1 MPDFT
6 VNTQLLSRLQLL
18 IYGLSLTPP
27 EIPAGETESSLE
39 DKIWAVAEQVLSAQK
54 LKQVRQDDE
63 PLLALNLA
71 LLELSQQK
79 IESMYGILKVLVDQ
93 YDQHLREQEQEAQKL
108 RRKAPTAHQKMPSQL
123 DLIRKTVAKSDPAAA
138 TLLENVQSLV
148 FLRLAT
154 HPDSLPVP
162 DLVRIIDRTGP
173 PSATLSLV
181 APLADSLTFV
191 YPDLSRQI
199 QTLRD
204 SVVTPLGL
212 PPDSSA
218 VLADSLFTEHL
229 SYPLADPQ
237 QAVTRLS
244 PTLTALKLTSS
255 QVSQVSAALPAFYSA
270 AQFKEV
276 SSRLLS
282 LTPVPESDQS
292 QILYELPILLGT
304 PPSSLPDKISQ
315 TVSSATS
322 VFVQP
327 EIITALAQIA
337 EIYDPQAPPILQIL
351 RTPLL
356 RYIHATVPVSPT
368 EISLPRETL
377 TQIRQALVSS
387 LETVPDRSPESL
399 VLRSIQPLLVAQ
411 LAVSPQTT
419 IPAAVD
425 LIMSS
430 SPDKN
435 TLPVAVSLLAPAL
448 PALLPLHPDLA
459 AFHSLILSRLSQT
472 GLDTG
477 ILVPI
482 ATGLTLYKVS
492 HPAASTDELNRHLN
506 STVLPQLEA
515 KRLISHPETL
525 IGQLSQYVGGYD
537 FYLRGD
543 AALLQYLTFQFQLTG
558 LTSDAA
564 KRLAQKALPTLKAA
578 YYLSGFSSD
587 PNSFR
592 QLFPFALNHLES
604 QPSLQ
609 SLFRGL
615 RLDNLNPDLTADQ
628 LLRQYGPA
636 PSLNPQEHLGQTSR
650 PGPLSDLLRH
660 LTDQPIDR
668 VKGPVAELLQR
679 FAASPAGK
687 QFFAS
692 SVGKQINVLLT
703 KSGLSSLRQAPL
715 RPSVTSGRF
724 SLTNLPGYVDYT
736 TTGYRILTPVYRFF
750 SPIIGSISSFG
761 RTVVQRFAVS
771 AVGKTISAA
780 LKPLITKLAA
790 QAVIKAT
797 VHTITQS
804 LAFLTDT
811 VAPIVGHV
819 IAYAIG
825 WIAEKVLGKLLDL
838 IAQALRWIKENIVP
852 VIGTLI
858 GLMIGGLVTRS
869 LPGIIVFGA
878 VGAGVAVVSASV
890 ATFGLGILIGPL
902 SRAFAVIFWPI
913 VVSALVAPVLIAFFL
928 YIINSGAYVVP
939 ISPGFNPPMIFPG
952 ISGAPTPAVACIPG
966 QDYQPLPFPPPT
978 GNDIAFRSYQIVGG
992 IPADST
998 NPDNPNETEGSGL
1011 RCGFWGYWNRS
1022 PQYDDAGDPYDFFDE
1037 NQFAA
1042 NPNPPYPSNT
1052 VYNLFWCTWNII
1064 LSYRDTG
1071 HNVPFDW
1078 QGNGDMV
1085 RAQTMREWFQSQNH
1099 YKTITEALQPTI
1111 PDIQPG
1117 DVVFIHTWGP
1127 ADVAHHVSI
1136 VYNATPDY
1144 IRTMD
1149 SNGADKTISY
1159 TIATDRSGATA
1170 GSFYVLGIGKQW

>member
-39 DKIWAVAEQVLSAQK
+39 GKIWVVAEQVLSAQK
-54 LKQVRQDDE
+54 LKQVRQDEE

-108 RRKAPTAHQKMPSQL
+108 RRKAPTAHQKMLSQL

-377 TQIRQALVSS
+377 TQIKQALVSS

-399 VLRSIQPLLVAQ
+399 VLRSIQPLLVTQ
-411 LAVSPQTT
+411 LAVSP
-419 IPAAVD
+419 
-425 LIMSS
+425 
-430 SPDKN
+430 
-435 TLPVAVSLLAPAL
+435 
-448 PALLPLHPDLA
+448 
-459 AFHSLILSRLSQT
+459 
-472 GLDTG
+472 
-477 ILVPI
+477 
-482 ATGLTLYKVS
+482 
-492 HPAASTDELNRHLN
+492 PAASTDELNRHLN
-506 STVLPQLEA
+506 RTVLPQLEA
-515 KRLISHPETL
+515 KRLISYPETL

-537 FYLRGD
+537 FCLRGD

-660 LTDQPIDR
+660 LSDQPLDR
-668 VKGPVAELLQR
+668 L
-679 FAASPAGK
+679 
-687 QFFAS
+687 
-692 SVGKQINVLLT
+692 N
-703 KSGLSSLRQAPL
+703 
-715 RPSVTSGRF
+715 
-724 SLTNLPGYVDYT
+724 
-736 TTGYRILTPVYRFF
+736 
-750 SPIIGSISSFG
+750 
-761 RTVVQRFAVS
+761 
-771 AVGKTISAA
+771 
-780 LKPLITKLAA
+780 
-790 QAVIKAT
+790 
-797 VHTITQS
+797 
-804 LAFLTDT
+804 
-811 VAPIVGHV
+811 
-819 IAYAIG
+819 
-825 WIAEKVLGKLLDL
+825 
-838 IAQALRWIKENIVP
+838 
-852 VIGTLI
+852 
-858 GLMIGGLVTRS
+858 
-869 LPGIIVFGA
+869 
-878 VGAGVAVVSASV
+878 
-890 ATFGLGILIGPL
+890 
-902 SRAFAVIFWPI
+902 
-913 VVSALVAPVLIAFFL
+913 
-928 YIINSGAYVVP
+928 
-939 ISPGFNPPMIFPG
+939 
-952 ISGAPTPAVACIPG
+952 
-966 QDYQPLPFPPPT
+966 
-978 GNDIAFRSYQIVGG
+978 
-992 IPADST
+992 
-998 NPDNPNETEGSGL
+998 
-1011 RCGFWGYWNRS
+1011 
-1022 PQYDDAGDPYDFFDE
+1022 
-1037 NQFAA
+1037 
-1042 NPNPPYPSNT
+1042 
-1052 VYNLFWCTWNII
+1052 
-1064 LSYRDTG
+1064 
-1071 HNVPFDW
+1071 
-1078 QGNGDMV
+1078 
-1085 RAQTMREWFQSQNH
+1085 
-1099 YKTITEALQPTI
+1099 
-1111 PDIQPG
+1111 
-1117 DVVFIHTWGP
+1117 
-1127 ADVAHHVSI
+1127 
-1136 VYNATPDY
+1136 
-1144 IRTMD
+1144 
-1149 SNGADKTISY
+1149 
-1159 TIATDRSGATA
+1159 
-1170 GSFYVLGIGKQW
+1170 

>member
-54 LKQVRQDDE
+54 LKQVRLDDE

-108 RRKAPTAHQKMPSQL
+108 RRKAPTAHQKMLSQL

-229 SYPLADPQ
+229 SHPLADPQ

-255 QVSQVSAALPAFYSA
+255 QISQVSAALPAFYSA

-377 TQIRQALVSS
+377 TQIKQALVSS

-506 STVLPQLEA
+506 RTVLPQLEA

-660 LTDQPIDR
+660 LADQPIDR

-692 SVGKQINVLLT
+692 PVGRQIYTLFT
-703 KSGLSSLRQAPL
+703 KSGLTRLAPSAFRVSRL
-715 RPSVTSGRF
+715 ASHPYTLMGRRLLAPVTSLAKSVF
-724 SLTNLPGYVDYT
+724 SKIAQTA
-736 TTGYRILTPVYRFF
+736 I
-750 SPIIGSISSFG
+750 
-761 RTVVQRFAVS
+761 
-771 AVGKTISAA
+771 GKTISAITSKIVTQLGLQTA
-780 LKPLITKLAA
+780 L
-790 QAVIKAT
+790 QAIGT
-797 VHTITQS
+797 
-804 LAFLTDT
+804 T
-811 VAPIVGHV
+811 VAP
-819 IAYAIG
+819 
-825 WIAEKVLGKLLDL
+825 
-838 IAQALRWIKENIVP
+838 
-852 VIGTLI
+852 VIGNIIAFVVGLVVDATIGLAVRTFKKLKEYAPMLI
-858 GLMIGGLVTRS
+858 GALVGLTTSAFAGFGATGIALSTGIGAITGAGLQSFFTGSGPATGFLTSTVQVIGGLILGIPEVIIS
-869 LPGIIVFGA
+869 SIFLPIIVIIL
-878 VGAGVAVVSASV
+878 VV
-890 ATFGLGILIGPL
+890 P
-902 SRAFAVIFWPI
+902 
-913 VVSALVAPVLIAFFL
+913 VVIAFFMF
-928 YIINSGAYVVP
+928 IINSGAYVVP

-952 ISGAPTPAVACIPG
+952 ISGAPTNVVACIPG

-1011 RCGFWGYWNRS
+1011 RCGFWAIWNRS
-1022 PQYDDAGDPYDFFDE
+1022 PQYDDAGDPYDFFSED
-1037 NQFAA
+1037 QFARD
-1042 NPNPPYPSNT
+1042 PNHC
-1052 VYNLFWCTWNII
+1052 VYYDNFPAGCTGSASEPINLFWCTYNVI

-1071 HNVPFDW
+1071 HDIPFDW

-1085 RAQTMREWFQSQNH
+1085 GAQTMRKWFQAQGR
-1099 YKTITEALQPTI
+1099 YLTAQEALQDPI
-1111 PDIQPG
+1111 ANIQPG
-1117 DVVFIHTWGP
+1117 DVVIIHTP
-1127 ADVAHHVSI
+1127 VSSADVAHHVSI
-1136 VYNATPDY
+1136 VYDVTIDY

-1149 SNGADKTISY
+1149 SNAADKTFTY